1 MRLEKT
7 RFKLHKRLWIR
18 SQEKYSRGR
27 RGAPAKGIGRVTGAR
42 VQIPPS
48 PFEVFRFLKKLE
60 ISKKYLTFRSE
71 CDKVNELLMQ
81 RQITKSHLKSLKKLK
96 KVLDKQK

>member
-1 MRLEKT
+1 MNSESGEVLE
-7 RFKLHKRLWIR
+7 
-18 SQEKYSRGR
+18 
-27 RGAPAKGIGRVTGAR
+27 RVTGAR

-81 RQITKSHLKSLKKLK
+81 RRITKSHLKSLKKLK
-96 KVLDKQK
+96 KVLDKRK